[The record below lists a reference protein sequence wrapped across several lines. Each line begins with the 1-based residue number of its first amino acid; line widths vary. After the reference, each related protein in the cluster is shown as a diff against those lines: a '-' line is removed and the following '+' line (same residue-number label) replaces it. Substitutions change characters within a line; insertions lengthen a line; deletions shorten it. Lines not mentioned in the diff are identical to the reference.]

1 MKRIL
6 FPIIVVFS
14 VMMVFTGFQCAST
27 EITSAKLYINQ
38 KNWDKAINVLSK
50 EIEKNPK
57 SDEGYYLMGLVY
69 SEKEDVDNT
78 IKAFDNSL
86 SISKKFEKEIN
97 TQKKVQW
104 ANYFNKAVSF
114 FNRAM
119 QATDV
124 DTQKIQYERSI
135 FAFNQA
141 IKLEP
146 DSADTYKNLSFV
158 YLNQQKLDDAIV
170 PLKKLISLEPSLEG
184 YRYLGEIYFNQGNV
198 KLSKYEESKN
208 AADSLAAMDLFNKS
222 IEVLEKGRVH
232 FPNDSEILL
241 YLSNAY
247 IAANKIDV
255 AINAFKAG
263 VEQEP
268 ENQYYRYNY
277 GVLLLG
283 GNSFAEASEQ
293 FEKALQIDPSY
304 INAHYNLAVTY
315 VKWGA
320 TLSKAAEEKGEE
332 NPEVK
337 VKYGLALPHLETY
350 LQKKDDDPA
359 IWELTGRVYS
369 ILGRLEDGVKAFE
382 KADSLRKR

>member
-1 MKRIL
+1 MKKVL
-6 FPIIVVFS
+6 FPIVLLFA
-14 VMMVFTGFQCAST
+14 MLMVFTGFQCAST

-38 KNWDKAINVLSK
+38 KNWDKALNVLNK
-50 EIEKNPK
+50 EVEKNPK
-57 SDEGYYLMGLVY
+57 SDEGYFLLGLVY

-78 IKAFDNSL
+78 ISSFNNSL
-86 SISKKFEKEIN
+86 SISKKFEKEILA
-97 TQKKVQW
+97 QRKVQW

-119 QATDV
+119 QTVDA
-124 DTQKIQYERSI
+124 DTQKIQYDRSI

-158 YLNQQKLDDAIV
+158 YLNQQKLDEAIV

-184 YRYLGEIYFNQGNV
+184 YRFLGEIYFNQGNT
-198 KLSKYEESKN
+198 LMNKYGESKA
-208 AADSLAAMDLFNKS
+208 AADSIEALALFNKS
-222 IEVLEKGRVH
+222 IEVLEKGREN

-241 YLSNAY
+241 FLSNAY

-255 AINAFKAG
+255 AIGAFKAG

-283 GNSFAEASEQ
+283 GNNYEDAAKQ

-304 INAHYNLAVTY
+304 LNANYNLAVTY

-320 TLSKAAEEKGEE
+320 SLSKIAEEKGE
-332 NPEVK
+332 VSVDAK
-337 VKYGLALPHLETY
+337 KKYEYALPHLESY
-350 LQKKDDDPA
+350 LEQKTDDPG

-369 ILGRLEDGVKAFE
+369 ILGQLDNAQKAFE